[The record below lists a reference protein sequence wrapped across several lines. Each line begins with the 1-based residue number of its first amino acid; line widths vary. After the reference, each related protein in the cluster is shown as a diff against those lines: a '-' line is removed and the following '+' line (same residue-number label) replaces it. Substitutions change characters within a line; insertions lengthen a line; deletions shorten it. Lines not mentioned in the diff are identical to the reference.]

1 MSNKFETITFN
12 TGRAY
17 AVSGQP
23 ISAAF
28 DAETGVIAFVDHAR
42 SIEGVIRNR
51 TRMSQAVI
59 MAAYDG
65 GAYEMPGREDLSL
78 IDIARLADQ
87 ASRYNF
93 A

>member
-1 MSNKFETITFN
+1 MNSKIETITFN

-28 DAETGVIAFVDHAR
+28 DAETGTIAFVDHAR
-42 SIEGVIRNR
+42 LIEGVIRNR
-51 TRMSQAVI
+51 TRLSQAGI

-65 GAYEMPGREDLSL
+65 GAYEMPRREDLPL
-78 IDIARLADQ
+78 IDVARLADQ
-87 ASRYNF
+87 ASRYHL

>member
-42 SIEGVIRNR
+42 LIEGVIRNR
-51 TRMSQAVI
+51 TRMSQEAI

-65 GAYEMPGREDLSL
+65 GAYEMPRREDLPL

>member
-1 MSNKFETITFN
+1 MESKIEIIMFN

-17 AVSGQP
+17 AASGQP

-28 DAETGVIAFVDHAR
+28 DVESGTIAFVDHAR
-42 SIEGVIRNR
+42 LIEGVIRDR
-51 TRMSQAVI
+51 TRLSQAVI

-65 GAYEMPGREDLSL
+65 GAYEMPSQEDYAL
-78 IDIARLADQ
+78 IDAARLADQ
-87 ASRYNF
+87 ASRYNL